1 MDALLAAARAAAGP
15 SEPVVV
21 ILPTAAARQRPEQAA
36 AQGERAFRAAATRAG
51 TGIAVLTAPI
61 LTRADAADPELV
73 GMLAGAH
80 LIHVPG
86 GDPDL
91 VPSVLRDTLAWAAIL
106 EGLDRGMC
114 LAGASAG
121 AMALGERVW
130 TSRGGVDGLGL
141 LPGVAVIPH
150 FVAGRLDA
158 WRPVVEAG
166 RSWGAPVRP
175 GRSPAGAASTSC
187 RSARSSQRWSPV
199 RGPRSPSADGP
210 PRGRSGRLSSSG
222 AAPDVR
228 PRAMAARAR
237 RLVPQPRVLRG
248 VPGAGP

>member
-166 RSWGAPVRP
+166 RPLAWIGIDEQTLVMGRP
-175 GRSPAGAASTSC
+175 GETWSVAGRGRIHVVPVGALEPALVAGPGAA
-187 RSARSSQRWSPV
+187 
-199 RGPRSPSADGP
+199 
-210 PRGRSGRLSSSG
+210 
-222 AAPDVR
+222 
-228 PRAMAARAR
+228 
-237 RLVPQPRVLRG
+237 VPIG
-248 VPGAGP
+248 